1 MKLSDIHTHFPGKS
15 TADICIGSALVD
27 NPFSAEY
34 SEQQAF
40 FSLQH
45 NIPFSFG
52 IHPWQAACLENNFE
66 DELVQLESLFI
77 KYKDKSILMGEIGLD
92 SCKPNLPLQKI
103 IFERQLDI
111 ATKIGCAAIIL
122 HCVKTLHLL
131 PPILERFRKK
141 SAANII
147 IHGFSGSEQEV
158 YKLNSYDVYFSFSEN
173 LLKHRKKAVFS
184 AAAVPQNRLLTETDM
199 AAPETLQNAL
209 LLLSAIRQQNP
220 DDCATQIYNN
230 VAQIIKHL
238 KK

>member
-1 MKLSDIHTHFPGKS
+1 MKLSDIHTHFPEKS

-27 NPFSAEY
+27 KPFSAEY

-66 DELVQLESLFI
+66 DKLTQLESLFI

-92 SCKPNLPLQKI
+92 SYKPNLPLQKI
-103 IFERQLDI
+103 IFEHQLDI
-111 ATKIGCAAIIL
+111 AAKIGCTAIIL

-131 PPILERFRKK
+131 PPILESFRKK
-141 SAANII
+141 STANII

-184 AAAVPQNRLLTETDM
+184 AAVVPQNRLLTETDM
-199 AAPETLQNAL
+199 ATPETLQNAL

-220 DDCATQIYNN
+220 DDCAAQIYNN
-230 VAQIIKHL
+230 AAQIIKHL